1 MQEKNINQF
10 RHNLYILDTSAR
22 LAYYPCFRN
31 SNNLN
36 ADEYASSKEFDTMLL
51 YITVCLVG
59 FVLLYF
65 GAEWLVKGSS
75 SLARSLGITPI
86 VIGLTVVAFGTSAPE
101 LVVSLISSIKGKSM
115 IAVGNVVGSN
125 ICNIALVLGL
135 SALFNP
141 IKSDP
146 SVIRRDIPI
155 MLGISLYLLVLSFN
169 SRLGRIEGATL
180 FAGIIAYTF
189 MNYYL
194 AKKETLDAGDAAG
207 GEMPGAIESELEE
220 IGYIASRSKQIML
233 VVVGIAGVVGG
244 AQMVVES
251 AVYIMTQLGVSEKFI
266 GLTIVA
272 FGTSLPELAT
282 SVVAAMRGEMDI
294 SIGNLVGSN
303 VFNIMSVLGV
313 ASLVRPIPI
322 PGGFFESGLWFDY
335 LVMLFTSFL
344 PWLLMR
350 KTYTVDRKGG
360 AMLLACY
367 VGYLVYLIAK
377 A

>member
-1 MQEKNINQF
+1 MV
-10 RHNLYILDTSAR
+10 LYIL
-22 LAYYPCFRN
+22 Y
-31 SNNLN
+31 
-36 ADEYASSKEFDTMLL
+36 
-51 YITVCLVG
+51 CLVG

-101 LVVSLISSIKGKSM
+101 LVVSLVSSIKGKSM

-135 SALFNP
+135 SAVLNP

-146 SVIRRDIPI
+146 TVVRRDIPI
-155 MLGISLYLLVLSFN
+155 MLAISLYLLLLSFN
-169 SRLGRIEGATL
+169 STLGRIEGATL
-180 FAGIIAYTF
+180 FIGIILYTF

-194 AKKETLDAGDAAG
+194 AKKETAGAAD
-207 GEMPGAIESELEE
+207 IESELED
-220 IGYIASRSKQIML
+220 IGFVASRPKQLLMIAA
-233 VVVGIAGVVGG
+233 GIVGVVGG
-244 AQMVVES
+244 AQAVVDS
-251 AVYIMTQLGVSEKFI
+251 AVFIMTQLGVSEKFI

-313 ASLVRPIPI
+313 AALVRPIPI
-322 PGGFFESGLWFDY
+322 PGGFIESGLWIDY
-335 LVMLFTSFL
+335 LVMMFTSFL
-344 PWLLMR
+344 PWLMMR
-350 KTYTVDRKGG
+350 KDFSVKRSDGII
-360 AMLLACY
+360 LLLCY
-367 VGYLVYLIAK
+367 VGYLTYLIIK

>member
-1 MQEKNINQF
+1 
-10 RHNLYILDTSAR
+10 
-22 LAYYPCFRN
+22 
-31 SNNLN
+31 
-36 ADEYASSKEFDTMLL
+36 MLL
-51 YITVCLVG
+51 YIVLCLIG

-75 SLARSLGITPI
+75 SLARSLGVTPI

-101 LVVSLISSIKGKSM
+101 LVVSLISSLKGKSM

-155 MLGISLYLLVLSFN
+155 MLAISLYLLVLSFN
-169 SRLGRIEGATL
+169 STLGRIEGATL

-189 MNYYL
+189 INYYL
-194 AKKETLDAGDAAG
+194 AKKETRDASG
-207 GEMPGAIESELEE
+207 GEMTAAIESELEE
-220 IGYIASRSKQIML
+220 IGYIASKSKQILL

-251 AVYIMTQLGVSEKFI
+251 AVYIMTELGVSEKFI

-303 VFNIMSVLGV
+303 VFNIMSVLGA

-322 PGGFFESGLWFDY
+322 PGGFFASGLWIDY

-350 KTYTVDRKGG
+350 RTYTVDRKGG
-360 AMLLACY
+360 ALLLTSY
-367 VGYLVYLIAK
+367 VAYLVYLIIK

>member
-1 MQEKNINQF
+1 M
-10 RHNLYILDTSAR
+10 L
-22 LAYYPCFRN
+22 
-31 SNNLN
+31 
-36 ADEYASSKEFDTMLL
+36 LL
-51 YITVCLVG
+51 YIVLCLVG

-65 GAEWLVKGSS
+65 GAEWLVRGSS
-75 SLARSLGITPI
+75 SLARSLGVTPI

-101 LVVSLISSIKGKSM
+101 LVVSLISSIMGKSM

-125 ICNIALVLGL
+125 ICNIALILGL
-135 SALFNP
+135 AALFNP

-155 MLGISLYLLVLSFN
+155 MLGISLYLLVLSLN

-180 FAGIIAYTF
+180 FLGIILYTF
-189 MNYYL
+189 INYYL
-194 AKKETLDAGDAAG
+194 AKKEVRATG
-207 GEMPGAIESELEE
+207 GEMTAAIESELQE
-220 IGYIASRSKQIML
+220 IGYIASRPKQILL
-233 VVVGIAGVVGG
+233 VAIGIIGVVGG
-244 AQMVVES
+244 AQLVVES
-251 AVYIMTQLGVSEKFI
+251 AIYIMTTLGVSEKFI

-322 PGGFFESGLWFDY
+322 PGGFFESGLWIDY

-350 KTYTVDRKGG
+350 KTFTVDRKGG
-360 AMLLACY
+360 ILLIACY
-367 VGYLVYLIAK
+367 GVYLAYLIVRA
-377 A
+377 

>member
-1 MQEKNINQF
+1 
-10 RHNLYILDTSAR
+10 
-22 LAYYPCFRN
+22 
-31 SNNLN
+31 
-36 ADEYASSKEFDTMLL
+36 MLL
-51 YITVCLVG
+51 YIAVCLVG

-75 SLARSLGITPI
+75 SLARSLGVTPI

-155 MLGISLYLLVLSFN
+155 MLGVSLYLLLLSIN
-169 SRLGRIEGATL
+169 NTLSRVEGATL

-189 MNYYL
+189 INYYL
-194 AKKETLDAGDAAG
+194 AKKETLDTGDAG
-207 GEMPGAIESELEE
+207 GGDMTAAITSELEE
-220 IGYIASRSKQIML
+220 IGYIASRTKQILL
-233 VVVGIAGVVGG
+233 VAVGIVGVVGG

-251 AVYIMTQLGVSEKFI
+251 AVFIMTELGVSEKFI

-303 VFNIMSVLGV
+303 VFNIMSVLGA

-322 PGGFFESGLWFDY
+322 PGGFFASGLWIDY

-360 AMLLACY
+360 AFLLACY
-367 VGYLVYLIAK
+367 VGYLVYLIIK

>member
-1 MQEKNINQF
+1 
-10 RHNLYILDTSAR
+10 
-22 LAYYPCFRN
+22 
-31 SNNLN
+31 
-36 ADEYASSKEFDTMLL
+36 MLL
-51 YITVCLVG
+51 YIAICLGG

-75 SLARSLGITPI
+75 SLARSLGVTPI
-86 VIGLTVVAFGTSAPE
+86 VIGLSVVAFGTSAPE

-155 MLGISLYLLVLSFN
+155 MLAISLYLLVLSIN
-169 SRLGRIEGATL
+169 NTLGRIEGATL

-189 MNYYL
+189 INYYL
-194 AKKETLDAGDAAG
+194 AKKETREAVGG
-207 GEMPGAIESELEE
+207 GEKTAAIESELEE
-220 IGYIASRSKQIML
+220 IGYIASRSKQILL
-233 VVVGIAGVVGG
+233 VIVGIAGVVGG

-251 AVYIMTQLGVSEKFI
+251 AVFIMTELGVSEKFI

-303 VFNIMSVLGV
+303 VFNIMSVLGA

-322 PGGFFESGLWFDY
+322 PGGFFASGLWIDY

-360 AMLLACY
+360 AILLTCY
-367 VGYLVYLIAK
+367 VGYLTYLIIK

>member
-1 MQEKNINQF
+1 
-10 RHNLYILDTSAR
+10 
-22 LAYYPCFRN
+22 
-31 SNNLN
+31 
-36 ADEYASSKEFDTMLL
+36 MLL
-51 YITVCLVG
+51 YIVLCLIG
-59 FVLLYF
+59 FLLLYY

-75 SLARSLGITPI
+75 SLARSLGVTPI

-146 SVIRRDIPI
+146 SVIKRDIPI
-155 MLGISLYLLVLSFN
+155 MLAISLYLLILSLN
-169 SRLGRIEGATL
+169 NTLGRIEGATL

-189 MNYYL
+189 INYYL
-194 AKKETLDAGDAAG
+194 AKKETREESG
-207 GEMPGAIESELEE
+207 GEMSAAIESELKE
-220 IGYIASRSKQIML
+220 IGYIASRPKQVML
-233 VVVGIAGVVGG
+233 VIVGIAGVVGG

-251 AVYIMTQLGVSEKFI
+251 AVYIMTELGVSEKFI

-303 VFNIMSVLGV
+303 VFNIMSVLGA

-322 PGGFFESGLWFDY
+322 PGGFIDSGLWIDY

-350 KTYTVDRKGG
+350 RTYTVDRKGG
-360 AMLLACY
+360 AILLICY
-367 VGYLVYLIAK
+367 VGYLAYLIIK